1 MEAAITFL
9 QSNERIDE
17 HVHVCYGCS
26 LQTRNILNAA
36 GGGLVVVS
44 KYYDVG
50 LLGRVFRSCKNVI
63 LSFFYLVPKEAQSRE
78 P

>member
-44 KYYDVG
+44 KYFDVG
-50 LLGRVFRSCKNVI
+50 LFQGTERRALCI
-63 LSFFYLVPKEAQSRE
+63 HVPDSTKH
-78 P
+78 